1 MAKQVNIHYAK
12 THLSRL
18 LEEAEKGEEIVI
30 ARAGKPVVKL
40 VAVQKLRPREF
51 GQDRGKIQIPDDFD
65 EPDEEIIRMFEG
77 DDEEDPAR

>member
-1 MAKQVNIHYAK
+1 VAKQVNIHYAK

-40 VAVQKLRPREF
+40 VALQSLRPREF
-51 GQDRGKIQIPDDFD
+51 GQDRGKLEIPADFD

-77 DDEEDPAR
+77 DDDDLVR

>member
-1 MAKQVNIHYAK
+1 VAKQVNIHYAK

-40 VAVQKLRPREF
+40 VALQTLQPREF

-77 DDEEDPAR
+77 DDEDDPMR

>member
-40 VAVQKLRPREF
+40 VAIQKLQPREF